1 MTQLPEILIKNS
13 FNILGLSPSSPLKDI
28 RKRSQQ
34 LLQLAKIEEMQE
46 FTMDIGNVKE
56 LRSEGQIRLALEKVS
71 AIQERIKEV
80 FFWFEDHSIEDRNA
94 IFLISKQKY
103 QEAYEILKKDNK
115 LNRDWIRYKNLSL
128 ALNFYA
134 FATSNFVIFCSSLD
148 LWKII
153 IESDDFWMFYKDYY
167 LHYDELGTSS
177 SFFDEFKN
185 YISEIISDIALSFY
199 YQTKNPKVIG
209 YFYQVFSNIGKNI
222 NVQILEPIILK
233 IRKKIEQLETISS
246 DSVVN
251 ASSIQLTLE
260 KINRYFKDIDNFEL
274 TEYSPLIV
282 LKNDTVE
289 KLRSISIDLYNR
301 DHNYEI
307 VHVFLDQLIKLASSE
322 TLINKIKSDKEQIA
336 NNQIWGKINKKFNNI
351 KLLITNLE
359 LKKAHKTYLR
369 LDNQFAKQSDE
380 SGRIVLLITYSSALT
395 KKGHELFNKR
405 KFGIKILAI
414 SAFLNR
420 KTQKYAIRAFE
431 QALEALKARISLLNF
446 VDSSDSTDV
455 LNTIDNINKSLKN
468 CELESLLDEHDYYL
482 DAMEKIANKQTNEE
496 SKLSIKLLGAAA
508 CFSILYRRY
517 YQLERKKMWKTIIW
531 SSVILYYFFVILPE
545 KKPNTS
551 NYPKPHSSLQKF
563 DNKNENFKKNES

>member
-1 MTQLPEILIKNS
+1 MIPLPEVLIKNS

-34 LLQLAKIEEMQE
+34 LLQLAKIEETQE

-56 LRSEGQIRLALEKVS
+56 LRSEGEIRLALEKVS

-115 LNRDWIRYKNLSL
+115 LNRDWIRYKNLAL

-134 FATSNFVIFCSSLD
+134 FAYSNFVIFCSSLD

-153 IESDDFWMFYKDYY
+153 IESDDFWMFYKNYY

-177 SFFDEFKN
+177 SLFDEFKN
-185 YISEIISDIALSFY
+185 YISEIISDITLSFY
-199 YQTKNPKVIG
+199 SQTKDPKVIG
-209 YFYQVFSNIGKNI
+209 YFYQVFRDIGKNI
-222 NVQILEPIILK
+222 NLQVLDPLILN
-233 IRKKIEQLETISS
+233 IRKKIEELETISL
-246 DSVVN
+246 DPAVN
-251 ASSIQLTLE
+251 ASSIQLILE
-260 KINRYFKDIDNFEL
+260 EIDTYFKGIDNFEL
-274 TEYSPLIV
+274 TGYSPLIV

-307 VHVFLDQLIKLASSE
+307 VHLFLEYLIKLAPSE
-322 TLINKIKSDKEQIA
+322 TLINKIKADKKQIS
-336 NNQIWGKINKKFNNI
+336 NNQTWEEINKQFNKI
-351 KLLITNLE
+351 KLLITNLQFE
-359 LKKAHKTYLR
+359 KAHKAYLR
-369 LDNQFAKQSDE
+369 LDNQFAKKSDE
-380 SGRIVLLITYSSALT
+380 SGRIELLITYGSALT
-395 KKGHELFNKR
+395 EKGHELFNTR

-414 SAFLNR
+414 SGFLNR
-420 KTQKYAIRAFE
+420 KTQKYAIKAFE
-431 QALEALKARISLLNF
+431 QALEALEARISLLSF
-446 VDSSDSTDV
+446 VDSADSTDI

-482 DAMEKIANKQTNEE
+482 DAMEKIANKQTNKE
-496 SKLSIKLLGAAA
+496 SELSIKLLGAAA
-508 CFSILYRRY
+508 CFSILYRRCFR
-517 YQLERKKMWKTIIW
+517 LARKKMWKTIIW
-531 SSVILYYFFVILPE
+531 SCVILYYFFVILPE
-545 KKPNTS
+545 KNPNAS
-551 NYPKPHSSLQKF
+551 NYSKPHSSLQEF
-563 DNKNENFKKNES
+563 DNKNENYKNNES